1 MRRNFALVVVLGC
14 LGLTAGFAQVEKPS
28 DLKYPA
34 LKYEPPDPKA
44 CRTSFANGL
53 RGYVQ
58 EDHSLPV
65 VNLSA
70 TINYGHPYDSKDKVG
85 LGQLLGATLIKGGTK
100 SKPGNVIEERIDFL
114 GGSLNFTVSERTFT
128 PSTVN
133 DRTSTLSLFVLS
145 KDLDEGLGLFFDVL
159 MNPEFR
165 EDPFKLARARL
176 IEGLRQANDQP
187 STVLTREYERLLY
200 GDGPLTWEPTRKS
213 YDGLTA
219 ADLKA
224 VHARFFY
231 PKNIILAAAGDFSK
245 ADLVKKV
252 NKIIGPWE
260 NGKAV
265 IPAFAKT
272 FPEVEPGVYFIQK
285 KINQGYISL
294 GHLGI
299 EDTNPDYYAVQVMNF
314 ILGGGSF
321 TSRITTKVRSDEG
334 LAYNTGSR
342 FSYRWG
348 FPGTLSGYVQTK
360 SATVGY
366 AISLILKE
374 FERIRQEPV
383 SDGELATAV
392 DYYLESF
399 SDSFSSPMTTMGN
412 FAALD
417 MQGKPMDYYKT
428 YRDKIRLVTKDRVL
442 EVAKKYLH
450 PEKAAIL
457 IVGDWEPCNKG
468 GDQFPG
474 PLDKLGQVHRISL
487 RDPMTGEDIKA
498 Q

>member
-1 MRRNFALVVVLGC
+1 MRRKLALIVIFGC

-44 CRTSFANGL
+44 FRTGFANGL

-70 TINYGHPYDSKDKVG
+70 TINYGQLYDAKEKVG

-100 SKPGNVIEERIDFL
+100 SKAGNIIEERIDFL
-114 GGSLNFTVSERTFT
+114 GGSLNFMVSE
-128 PSTVN
+128 
-133 DRTSTLSLFVLS
+133 RTSTLSLFALS
-145 KDLDEGLGLFFDVL
+145 KDIDEGLGLFFDVL

-165 EDPFKLARARL
+165 EDPVTLARARL

-187 STVLTREYERLLY
+187 SSVLSREYERLLY
-200 GDGPLTWEPTRKS
+200 GDGPLTWEPTRTT
-213 YDGLTA
+213 YEGITA
-219 ADLKA
+219 ADLKSA
-224 VHARFFY
+224 HARYFF
-231 PKNIILAAAGDFSK
+231 PKNIILAAAGDFAK
-245 ADLVKKV
+245 ADLVRKV
-252 NKIIGPWE
+252 NKLVGPWK
-260 NGKAV
+260 NAKADFPV
-265 IPAFAKT
+265 FPKT
-272 FPEVEPGVYFIQK
+272 FPEVEPGVYFVQK
-285 KINQGYISL
+285 KINQGYVSL

-342 FSYRWG
+342 FTYRWG

-383 SDGELATAV
+383 SDKELATAV

-399 SDSFSSPMTTMGN
+399 SDNFSSPMATMGN
-412 FAALD
+412 FALLD

-428 YRDKIRLVTKDRVL
+428 YRDRIRLVTKDRVF
-442 EVAKKYLH
+442 EVAKKYVH
-450 PEKAAIL
+450 PERAAIM

-474 PLDKLGQVHRISL
+474 PLDKLGKVHRISL
-487 RDPMTGEDIKA
+487 KDPLTGEELKA

>member
-1 MRRNFALVVVLGC
+1 MRRNLVPVIIMIGLC
-14 LGLTAGFAQVEKPS
+14 LSTGLAQVEKPS
-28 DLKYPA
+28 DLKFPP

-44 CRTSFANGL
+44 FRTVFANGL
-53 RGYVQ
+53 HGYVQ

-70 TINYGHPYDSKDKVG
+70 FINYGQLYDAKDKVG

-100 SKPGNVIEERIDFL
+100 SKPGNVIEETIDFL
-114 GGSLNFTVSERTFT
+114 GGSLNFMVGER
-128 PSTVN
+128 S
-133 DRTSTLSLFVLS
+133 STLSLFVLS

-159 MNPEFR
+159 MNSEFR
-165 EDPFKLARARL
+165 EDPVKLARARL

-187 STVLTREYERLLY
+187 SAVLSREYERILY

-213 YDGLTA
+213 YEEITT
-219 ADLKA
+219 ADLKSA
-224 VHARFFY
+224 HGRFFY
-231 PKNIILAAAGDFSK
+231 PRNVILAAAGDFGKS
-245 ADLVKKV
+245 DLVKKV
-252 NKIIGPWE
+252 NKLIGPWK
-260 NGKAV
+260 NGKAN
-265 IPAFAKT
+265 IPAFSKT
-272 FPEVEPGVYFIQK
+272 FPEVEPGVYFVQK
-285 KINQGYISL
+285 KINQGYVSL

-342 FSYRWG
+342 FTYRWG

-374 FERIRQEPV
+374 FERIRTEPV
-383 SDGELATAV
+383 SDDELATAV

-399 SDSFSSPMTTMGN
+399 SDNFSSPMTTMGN
-412 FAALD
+412 FATLD

-428 YRDKIRLVTKDRVL
+428 YRDRVRLVTKQQVL
-442 EVAKKYLH
+442 EVAKKYVH
-450 PEKAAIL
+450 PEKAAIM

-468 GDQFPG
+468 GDKFPG
-474 PLDKLGQVHRISL
+474 PLDKLGKVHRINL
-487 RDPMTGEDIKA
+487 LDPMTGEEIKPK
-498 Q
+498 

>member
-1 MRRNFALVVVLGC
+1 MRRHVALMVAVSCVC
-14 LGLTAGFAQVEKPS
+14 LTAGFAQVEKPS
-28 DLKYPA
+28 DLKFPA

-44 CRTSFANGL
+44 FRTSFANGL
-53 RGYVQ
+53 RGYIQ

-65 VNLSA
+65 VNISA
-70 TINYGHPYDSKDKVG
+70 IINYGPIYDAKEKFG
-85 LGQLLGATLIKGGTK
+85 LSQLLGATLIKGGTK
-100 SKPGNVIEERIDFL
+100 SQPGNVIEERIDFL
-114 GGSLNFTVSERTFT
+114 GGSLNFETGERTERR
-128 PSTVN
+128 PRE
-133 DRTSTLSLFVLS
+133 RTSTLSLFIMS
-145 KDLDEGLGLFFDVL
+145 KDLDEGLELFFDVL

-165 EDPFKLARARL
+165 DAAVKLARARL
-176 IEGLRQANDQP
+176 VEGLRQANDQP
-187 STVLTREYERLLY
+187 GAVLSREYERLLY
-200 GDGPLTWEPTRKS
+200 GDGPLTWEPTRTT
-213 YDGLTA
+213 YEGITV

-224 VHARFFY
+224 AHARFFF
-231 PKNIILAAAGDFSK
+231 PRNIRLCAAGDFSK
-245 ADLVKKV
+245 ADLVKKI
-252 NKIIGPWE
+252 NRLIGPWK
-260 NGKAV
+260 NGRSNFPT
-265 IPAFAKT
+265 IPGT

-285 KINQGYISL
+285 KINQGYVSL

-299 EDTNPDYYAVQVMNF
+299 EATNPDYYAVQVMNF

-321 TSRITTKVRSDEG
+321 TSRIMSKVRSDEG

-374 FERIRQEPV
+374 FSRIRQEPV
-383 SDGELATAV
+383 ADDELATAIN
-392 DYYLESF
+392 YYLESF
-399 SDSFSSPMTTMGN
+399 SDNFSSPMTAMEN

-428 YRDKIRLVTKDRVL
+428 YRDRIRLVTKEKVL
-442 EVAKKYLH
+442 EVAKKYVH
-450 PEKAAIL
+450 PDKAAIM

-468 GDQFPG
+468 GDKFAG
-474 PLDKLGQVHRISL
+474 PLDRFGTVHRIGL
-487 RDPMTGEDIKA
+487 KDPMTGEELKA

>member
-1 MRRNFALVVVLGC
+1 M
-14 LGLTAGFAQVEKPS
+14 
-28 DLKYPA
+28 
-34 LKYEPPDPKA
+34 
-44 CRTSFANGL
+44 
-53 RGYVQ
+53 
-58 EDHSLPV
+58 
-65 VNLSA
+65 
-70 TINYGHPYDSKDKVG
+70 VG
-85 LGQLLGATLIKGGTK
+85 
-100 SKPGNVIEERIDFL
+100 E
-114 GGSLNFTVSERTFT
+114 
-128 PSTVN
+128 
-133 DRTSTLSLFVLS
+133 RTSTLSLFVPV
-145 KDLDEGLGLFFDVL
+145 KDFDEGLGLFFDVL
-159 MNPEFR
+159 MSPEFR
-165 EDPFKLARARL
+165 EDPVKLARSRL
-176 IEGLRQANDQP
+176 VEGLRQANDQP
-187 STVLTREYERLLY
+187 SSVLSREYERLLY

-213 YDGLTA
+213 YEGITA

-224 VHARFFY
+224 VHAGFFF

-252 NKIIGPWE
+252 NRLIGPWK
-260 NGKAV
+260 NGKASF
-265 IPAFAKT
+265 PAFSKA

-342 FSYRWG
+342 FTYRWG

-374 FERIRQEPV
+374 FDRIRTEPV
-383 SDGELATAV
+383 SDCELATAV
-392 DYYLESF
+392 DFYLESF
-399 SDSFSSPMTTMGN
+399 SDNFSSPMTAMSN
-412 FAALD
+412 FVMLD
-417 MQGKPMDYYKT
+417 VQGKPMDYYKT
-428 YRDKIRLVTKDRVL
+428 YRDRIRLVTKDRVL
-442 EVAKKYLH
+442 EVAKKYVH
-450 PEKAAIL
+450 PEKAAIM

-474 PLDKLGQVHRISL
+474 PLDKLGKVHRVSL
-487 RDPMTGEDIKA
+487 KDPMTGEELKA